1 MEKREEISAALNSC
15 GAPSAATKIEGAKG
29 ESHEMIDV
37 LTRPPPRQREAEL
50 EKRNGNVDAIDKK

>member
-1 MEKREEISAALNSC
+1 MSAALNSC
-15 GAPSAATKIEGAKG
+15 GAPGAAAKIEGAKG

-50 EKRNGNVDAIDKK
+50 EERNGNVDAIDKK